1 MKDKFTHFLMAGA
14 LVCWSS
20 YALHAQT
27 EVTDTYLK
35 NPSFESNFTDWDNSG
50 MQTQTNTSFAK
61 KDGNTYVEQ
70 WVGQGNKVAD
80 AHVSQTLASL
90 KNGVYKLTVA
100 AQNIQQN
107 SSATQSGAY
116 VFADN
121 AQTSVGAIN
130 DYSVEFTVIE
140 GQATVGFKAVNA
152 TGNWIAC
159 DNFRLYAVDN
169 ELADLHE
176 ELRLRIEKGQAL
188 VSEKM
193 QKDVLSELN
202 AAIGAAQ
209 QELNAETDENLSIVA
224 IRLREATDAAE
235 TSVKAY
241 QDLQATIDKALEA
254 YGNGGQSGAAEFD
267 AAIKA
272 AQATVDDLEASLE
285 DLATGV
291 TELETALLAFS
302 LANAT
307 GTAPT
312 VVTDT
317 RYARGATMAFGRS
330 TVSGVSSSDLLE
342 QGFCWSTEPEPT
354 VLDNRTTEYLSN
366 NGNIYWIKDLE
377 PSTIYYM
384 RAYAMTKG
392 YAVGYGDVIKAIT
405 LPEGKI
411 TWSYNNGGPAD
422 ANARINAAVGSA
434 VDYWNELTS
443 IQGLHLTVSFGSGTP
458 TADCS
463 YGGWMRVGPNASY
476 QRTGTIMHEMGHAI
490 GVGTHETWWNGNLRA
505 NGDRGDWL
513 GERANAVLRF
523 WDNNPTAVMT
533 GDNTHMWP
541 YGINGAHEDN
551 GSEILYIANGLIT
564 QALGEDGLP
573 PTGGFATP
581 TYVFE
586 QEDNVKYYLKNEDE
600 TAGLYTSY
608 LVANPNSTAITCE
621 EMTVAEAAAND
632 NAAWY
637 VTFNPKTCYYQLRN
651 AGTGQY
657 LTYNTSRNKF
667 LTTNKETP
675 TTTESFQFMRGRTDV
690 NIGTGNTAV
699 TARGYWII
707 RPEKTLNPPC
717 MGSNAGGR
725 ITNETFN
732 IANSAKYQRW
742 VILSGEELQ
751 AFDSAVKDERKAE
764 LEDMLAQIKALAET
778 PHTEDVS
785 GTDAAL
791 QTKLSEIEEKANS
804 AGITSEDIATLTE
817 EALAAG
823 MDFLADATPES
834 AEQPFDITFLMSDAG
849 LTDGEGW
856 SSKPTISFSCGEFF
870 EKTFDF
876 NQTVTGLPAGTYQF
890 KGQGFQRPGSTADV
904 YKDFTAGQDKVNAV
918 IYAGDK
924 ESKIQNIAAEAQ
936 TKKLGGS
943 ETAVGSNPTRY
954 VPNNMQ
960 AASLYFAADL
970 YDNGVVTQLEEDGS
984 RLKVGMSCNET
995 NSNYWCIF
1003 DNFRLY
1009 YYGTMPPDQV
1019 TSIRQTVA
1027 DKAQSDE
1034 LFATPADVY
1043 SLSGICVRQQAT
1055 SLDGLPQGIYI
1066 VNGHKVIV
1074 RQ

>member
-1 MKDKFTHFLMAGA
+1 M
-14 LVCWSS
+14 CWSS
-20 YALHAQT
+20 HTLHAQT
-27 EVTDTYLK
+27 ELTDTYLK

-50 MQTQTNTSFAK
+50 MQTQTNTSFSK
-61 KDGNTYVEQ
+61 KDGNIYVEQ

-80 AHVSQTLASL
+80 AHVSQTLTPL

-159 DNFRLYAVDN
+159 DNFRLYAIDN

-176 ELRLRIEKGQAL
+176 ELQLRIEKGQAL

-193 QKDVLSELN
+193 QKDVLTELN

-209 QELNAETDENLSIVA
+209 QELNADNDESLSAVA

-241 QDLQATIDKALEA
+241 QNLQATIDKALEA
-254 YGNGGQSGAAEFD
+254 YGDGNQSGADEFD
-267 AAIKA
+267 TVIKA
-272 AQATVDDLEASLE
+272 AQATVNDLEASLE

-291 TELETALLAFS
+291 TKLETAILAFS

-330 TVSGVSSSDLLE
+330 TVSGVSASDLLE
-342 QGFCWSTEPEPT
+342 QGFCWSTSPEPT
-354 VLDNRTTEYLSN
+354 VLDNRTTEYLNN
-366 NGNIYWIKDLE
+366 NGRIYWMKNMK
-377 PSTIYYM
+377 PSTVYYI

-392 YAVGYGDVIKAIT
+392 YAVGYGNVIKVIT
-405 LPEGKI
+405 IPEGKI
-411 TWSYNNGGPAD
+411 TWSYNNGGD
-422 ANARINAAVGSA
+422 AASNARINAAVGSA
-434 VDYWNELTS
+434 VDYWNALTS
-443 IQGLHLTVSFGSGTP
+443 IQGLRLTVNFGSGTP

-463 YGGWMRVGPNASY
+463 YGGWMRVGPNPSY

-490 GVGTHETWWNGNLRA
+490 GVGTHEIWWNANLRS
-505 NGDRGDWL
+505 NGNRGDWL
-513 GERANAVLRF
+513 GERANEVVRF
-523 WDNNPTAVMT
+523 WNNDPKAVMT

-541 YGINGAHEDN
+541 YGINGAHEDT
-551 GSEILYIANGLIT
+551 GSEVLYIGNGLIT

-581 TYVFE
+581 AYVFE
-586 QEDNVKYYLKNEDE
+586 QEDHVKYYLKNEDE

-608 LVANPNSTAITCE
+608 LVAKPNSTTIECE

-651 AGTGQY
+651 VGTGQY
-657 LTYNTSRNKF
+657 LTYNASRNKF

-675 TTTESFQFMRGRTDV
+675 TTTENFQFMRGRTDI
-690 NIGTGNTAV
+690 NIGTGKSAV
-699 TARGYWII
+699 TARGYWVTQ
-707 RPEKTLNPPC
+707 PEKTITPKC
-717 MGSNAGGR
+717 MGANTGGR
-725 ITNETFN
+725 ITTETFN
-732 IANSAKYQRW
+732 IANSAKDQRW
-742 VILSGEELQ
+742 IILSGEELQ
-751 AFDSAVKDERKAE
+751 TFDTAVKDECKAE
-764 LEDMLAQIKALAET
+764 LEDMLAHIKALADT
-778 PHTEDVS
+778 PHTEDVA
-785 GTDAAL
+785 GTDATLSA
-791 QTKLSEIEEKANS
+791 KLSEIEEKS
-804 AGITSEDIATLTE
+804 HDTGITSEGISSLTE
-817 EALAAG
+817 EALTAG
-823 MDFLADATPES
+823 MSFLAEATPES
-834 AEQPFDITFLMSDAG
+834 VDQPFDITFLMSDAG
-849 LTDGEGW
+849 LTDGKGW
-856 SSKPTISFSCGEFF
+856 SSTPTISFSCGEFF

-890 KGQGFQRPGSTADV
+890 KGRGFQRPGTTADV
-904 YKDFTAGQDKVNAV
+904 YKDFLAGQDDVNAV

-924 ESKIQNIAAEAQ
+924 ENKIQNIAAEAQ
-936 TKKLGGS
+936 TRKLGGS

-970 YDNGVVTQLEEDGS
+970 YDNGVVTQLTEDDS
-984 RLKVGMSCNET
+984 KLKIGMRCNET

-1009 YYGTMPPDQV
+1009 YYGSMSPDFV
-1019 TSIRQTVA
+1019 TDIRPAIIDKTQTEA
-1027 DKAQSDE
+1027 
-1034 LFATPADVY
+1034 LFATPSDVY
-1043 SLSGICVRQQAT
+1043 SLGGVCVRRQAT
-1055 SLDGLPQGIYI
+1055 SLNGLGRGIYI
-1066 VNGHKVIV
+1066 VNGQKVIV
-1074 RQ
+1074 K